1 MPDVLAYWGFARAR
15 LADLLANRARFL
27 AGIASYFIYV
37 TVYAGIFR
45 AIYAAGPDEVGGL
58 RLQEALTYVAVA
70 WVLRSMYTN
79 GIDREVT
86 QDVRRGDIAL
96 ALLRPVDYPAS
107 RLATAAGEALTR
119 ALIFTLPAALPIALV
134 YPVQPPASLASAL
147 GFLLGAVLAFGIYS
161 LVNLLVGIS
170 AVFTEHTV
178 GIQRAKNGM
187 MDLLGGVLLPLSFF
201 PAWAQDALWL
211 LPFQAVTY
219 TPVSI
224 YLGTLPAPLGLGVQA
239 LWVAVLALLVRL
251 LWRRAVNHL
260 TIQGG

>member
-1 MPDVLAYWGFARAR
+1 MPDALAYWGFARAR

-45 AIYAAGPDEVGGL
+45 AIYVAGPAEVGGL
-58 RLQEALTYVAVA
+58 DLQEALTYVAVA

-79 GIDREVT
+79 GIDREIT

-107 RLATAAGEALTR
+107 KLAGAAGEALTR

-147 GFLLGAVLAFGIYS
+147 GFLLGAVLAFAIYS
-161 LVNLLVGIS
+161 LINLLVGIS

-178 GIQRAKNGM
+178 GIQRAKNAM
-187 MDLLGGVLLPLSFF
+187 LDLLGGVLLPLSFF
-201 PAWAQDALWL
+201 PGWAQDALWL

-239 LWVAVLALLVRL
+239 LWVVILALAARL
-251 LWRRAVNHL
+251 LWRRAVDHL

>member
-1 MPDVLAYWGFARAR
+1 MPDVLAYWGFARTR
-15 LADLLANRARFL
+15 MVDLLANRARFL

-37 TVYAGIFR
+37 SVYAGIFR
-45 AIYAAGPDEVGGL
+45 AIYDAGPEEIGGL
-58 RLQEALTYVAVA
+58 GIREALTYTAVA

-79 GIDREVT
+79 GVDREIT
-86 QDVRRGDIAL
+86 QEVRRGDIAL

-107 RLATAAGEALTR
+107 KLATAAGEALTR
-119 ALIFTLPAALPIALV
+119 ALIFTLPAALPIILV
-134 YPVQPPASLASAL
+134 YPVQPPASLSSAV
-147 GFLLGAVLAFGIYS
+147 GFLAGAVLAFGIYS
-161 LVNLLVGIS
+161 LVNLLVGIT

-178 GIQRAKNGM
+178 GIQRAKNAM

-219 TPVSI
+219 TPVSM
-224 YLGTLPAPLGLGVQA
+224 YLGTTPVPVGLGVQA
-239 LWVAVLALLVRL
+239 LWLVILALLVRV
-251 LWRRAVNHL
+251 LWRRAVDHL